1 MPRELMAVVRAIRQ
15 WKPDLLVYLAKPR
28 GRLTVYRDLFFFHLC
43 GVRRVVGAP
52 LSARL
57 HDNQFVAGGYLEH
70 EAERLARCLAELGPA
85 RLADRASWNL
95 RFDMAERQKADDI
108 ANLAELRH
116 RPFLACSV
124 GTKVEVK
131 DWGEARWSRLL
142 ARLGSEFV
150 GLGLLLAG
158 SAEEAAVSGRVARGW
173 RGPVVN
179 LCGKATPRETA
190 AVFGRAASFI
200 GHDSGPMHLAAAVG
214 LRCTAVFSARNIP
227 RVWFP
232 YGDHHRVIY
241 HRTSCAGCGLDRCL
255 SFGKKCIESITVDEV
270 YTQAADTLAVAL
282 DPGAG
287 PRYTGSLV

>member
-1 MPRELMAVVRAIRQ
+1 MRPPRILIYRLGSLGDTVVALPCFHLIERAFPRSERRVLTNVPVHAKAPPMSEVLRGSGLVDSWLGYRIGSRMPRELMAVVRASRQ

-57 HDNQFVAGGYLEH
+57 HDNQSMAGGYLEH

-158 SAEEAAVSGRVARGW
+158 SAEEAAVSGSVARGW

-179 LCGKATPRETA
+179 LCGR
-190 AVFGRAASFI
+190 
-200 GHDSGPMHLAAAVG
+200 
-214 LRCTAVFSARNIP
+214 
-227 RVWFP
+227 
-232 YGDHHRVIY
+232 
-241 HRTSCAGCGLDRCL
+241 
-255 SFGKKCIESITVDEV
+255 
-270 YTQAADTLAVAL
+270 
-282 DPGAG
+282 
-287 PRYTGSLV
+287 